1 MRDITM
7 DVEGWGDWMN
17 GVLSR
22 KDASVRVVNCRP
34 YGKSGM
40 LHYIEVST
48 KGDIDPVISQIKKS
62 PNVLETEFTKSDK
75 SRASGLVVTKSSPV
89 CRGISKYR
97 GFCTTCLLSG
107 DPLRNKWRIVL
118 AGDNSLDQMLSCLE
132 TRGVKVKVT
141 ESKALVNGT
150 LTFDQY
156 NIIKIAEQQGYFE
169 FPRKISL
176 TKLAERLQMSKSNLE
191 EILRRAE
198 HKITSS
204 YVKRTNDNFATATK

>member
-1 MRDITM
+1 M
-7 DVEGWGDWMN
+7 DVEGWKDWMDP
-17 GVLSR
+17 VVSM
-22 KDASVRVVNCRP
+22 KDVSVRVVNCRP

-40 LHYIEVST
+40 LQYVELST
-48 KGDIDPVISQIKKS
+48 KGEIEEVITQIKNS
-62 PNVLETEFTKSDK
+62 SNVLECEFTKSDK
-75 SRASGLVVTKSSPV
+75 ARASGLVITKHSPI
-89 CRGISKYR
+89 CRGISKFR

-107 DPLRNKWRIVL
+107 DLQRNRWRIVI
-118 AGDNSLDQMLSCLE
+118 ASDNSLDQMLSSLE
-132 TRGVKVKVT
+132 GRGVSVKVT

-176 TKLAERLQMSKSNLE
+176 TKLAERLDMSKSNLE

-198 HKITSS
+198 HKITAN
-204 YVKRTNDNFATATK
+204 YVRRTNDNLVSKGK